1 VSRLERFWF
10 EPTDAATLGA
20 VRIAFGAVTLL
31 WAMSLAPDVG
41 AFFAPLGVIGRV
53 DGTSDPWAWSVLDL
67 AGSDFAVGA
76 LYIALLCGA
85 TGVLVG
91 WHSRASAAVVLVAL
105 VSFERANPYVF
116 NSGDSLLR
124 LLALYLLIAPAGLAF
139 SLDARRRGIPQPAYH
154 PIWPLRLIQI
164 QVSAM
169 YLGAVWSKLD
179 GEVWRDG
186 SAVGYATRL
195 PDLVRFPVSDLL
207 GRSELAVH
215 VATYG
220 TMLVE
225 AALVVGLWNRRTRVY
240 ALAAGVIFHLAIDV
254 SIRVGFFTLA
264 VFTAYLSF
272 ADPARVRALV
282 GAVSG
287 RRDRRATSERGLAAW
302 PRPASRTR
310 ETCPSRSRPI
320 DPRTW

>member
-10 EPTDAATLGA
+10 EPTDAATLG
-20 VRIAFGAVTLL
+20 VLRIAFGAVMLL
-31 WAMSLAPDVG
+31 WTLSLAPDVG
-41 AFFAPLGVIGRV
+41 AFFAPLGVIGQV

-67 AGSDFAVGA
+67 AGSDFAVAA
-76 LYIALLCGA
+76 LYIALVCGA

-91 WHSRASAAVVLVAL
+91 WHSRVSAAVVLAAL

-116 NSGDSLLR
+116 NSGDTLLR
-124 LLALYLLIAPAGLAF
+124 LLALYVLIAPSGMAY
-139 SLDARRRGIPQPAYH
+139 SLDARRRGITEPAYI

-179 GEVWRDG
+179 GDAWRDG

-195 PDLVRFPVSDLL
+195 PDLVRFPVSDLI
-207 GRSELAVH
+207 GTSQLAVH
-215 VATYG
+215 AATYG

-240 ALAAGVIFHLAIDV
+240 ALAAGVIFHLAIDL

-272 ADPARVRALV
+272 ADPAQVRALV
-282 GAVSG
+282 DAVSG
-287 RRDRRATSERGLAAW
+287 RRDRRAASEPGLAAW
-302 PRPASRTR
+302 PRPAARTR
-310 ETCPSRSRPI
+310 GTYPSRSRPS
-320 DPRTW
+320 DPRTS